1 MTTHD
6 LAIGY
11 AKPLI
16 SNINLTLPKNS
27 MTCLVGVNGA
37 GKTTF
42 LRTLA
47 GLQRPLSGYVEID
60 GKAIASLS
68 PSQLSRLVSVVL
80 TDKVADSLIT
90 VYELVAMG
98 RMPYTGFLGRLSDND
113 NHIVNDAITRL
124 GIENIS
130 ECRLQE
136 VSDGQRQRA
145 FIARAF
151 AQQTPIII
159 LDEPTAFL
167 DFRSRAEV
175 MELLHNLA
183 HNHGKSVLLSTHELD
198 LAKRFGDCFWEMEE
212 GAIFTVQPSAQSLAD
227 SPSSWFRGI
236 R

>member
-1 MTTHD
+1 MLTHD

-27 MTCLVGVNGA
+27 LTCLVGANGI

-60 GKAIASLS
+60 GNAISTLS
-68 PSQLSRLVSVVL
+68 PAQISRLVSVVL

-98 RMPYTGFLGRLSDND
+98 RMPYTGFLGRLSDD
-113 NHIVNDAITRL
+113 DQKIVSDSISRL
-124 GIENIS
+124 GIDNIS
-130 ECRLQE
+130 DCRLQE
-136 VSDGQRQRA
+136 ISDGQRQRA
-145 FIARAF
+145 FIARAL
-151 AQQTPIII
+151 AQQTRIII

-175 MELLHNLA
+175 MELLQNLA
-183 HNHGKSVLLSTHELD
+183 HNDGKSVLLSTHELD
-198 LAKRFGDCFWEMEE
+198 LAKRFGDCFWLMEE
-212 GAIFTVQPSAQSLAD
+212 GAIINVQPSAQSLAD
-227 SPSSWFRGI
+227 SPSFWFREI

>member
-1 MTTHD
+1 
-6 LAIGY
+6 
-11 AKPLI
+11 
-16 SNINLTLPKNS
+16 
-27 MTCLVGVNGA
+27 
-37 GKTTF
+37 
-42 LRTLA
+42 
-47 GLQRPLSGYVEID
+47 
-60 GKAIASLS
+60 

-113 NHIVNDAITRL
+113 NHIVNDAIARL

-130 ECRLQE
+130 DCRLQE

-167 DFRSRAEV
+167 DYRSRAEV
-175 MELLHNLA
+175 MELLQNLA
-183 HNHGKSVLLSTHELD
+183 HNDGKSVLLSTHELD

-212 GAIFTVQPSAQSLAD
+212 GKVKNGQIQNDINL
-227 SPSSWFRGI
+227 
-236 R
+236 

>member
-16 SNINLTLPKNS
+16 SNINLTLQKRS
-27 MTCLVGVNGA
+27 MTCLVGANGT

-47 GLQRPLSGYVEID
+47 GLQRPLSGVVEVD
-60 GKAIASLS
+60 GKAISTLS
-68 PSQLSRLVSVVL
+68 PAQISRLVSVVL

-113 NHIVNDAITRL
+113 NHIVNDAIARL

-130 ECRLQE
+130 DCRLQE

-175 MELLHNLA
+175 MELLQNLA
-183 HNHGKSVLLSTHELD
+183 HNDGKSVLLSTHELD
-198 LAKRFGDCFWEMEE
+198 LAKRFGDCFWVMEE
-212 GAIFTVQPSAQSLAD
+212 GKVENGQIQNDINL
-227 SPSSWFRGI
+227 
-236 R
+236 